1 MNLKLT
7 AVLLL
12 LSATC
17 LNAFCG
23 DDGKSAE
30 PVEKQKILKFDGYE
44 VVVPASYRDVEMHQP
59 LAMKKPADKGVNVPQ
74 PTEDHRSGS
83 SGSTT
88 QTAQYSPTVVKRS
101 DDDEDFDSG
110 MWLLPDNGKRSGWG
124 WLADGAS
131 AARKSAAGRDDTD
144 QASTIGALFE
154 RDRLM
159 IQGPDLTGG
168 IGDGFGADGGFLSP
182 GRSTTYRTTILP
194 ENTKKSD
201 KWLPNR
207 AKR

>member
-12 LSATC
+12 ASATC
-17 LNAFCG
+17 LNAFCD
-23 DDGKSAE
+23 DDGKDAE

-59 LAMKKPADKGVNVPQ
+59 VAMKKPTDKGVNVPQ
-74 PTEDHRSGS
+74 PTEDYRSGS
-83 SGSTT
+83 SAGTT
-88 QTAQYSPTVVKRS
+88 KTSQYSPAVVTRS
-101 DDDEDFDSG
+101 GDDEDSDSG
-110 MWLLPDNGKRSGWG
+110 MWLLPGNGKRSGWG

-131 AARKSAAGRDDTD
+131 AARKSTTGRDDTD
-144 QASTIGALFE
+144 QASTVGTLFE

-168 IGDGFGADGGFLSP
+168 IGGGFDAGGDFQSP

-194 ENTKKSD
+194 ENTSKRE
-201 KWLPNR
+201 KWLPDR